1 MKNYIPKHEVTENYS
16 RGMKLIFDNDLY
28 GAIDAFLQEPVNSSC
43 YGLAIGNLALCYLRL
58 DKFKEC
64 ETYSLLLFQKIG
76 IDKVTHKP
84 SIVQFGRNY
93 SECIMN
99 QGRFEE
105 SMKEF
110 NDSIH
115 LGNQLIHDFP
125 DDEEEIKI
133 QIAHTF
139 NSWGGALLR
148 AGNHRAAIDVYESAL
163 NIYNNH
169 RITNTVGLPEVYTN
183 RASAFLRLGDFIRAE
198 LSLLEALELASK
210 DICDKADQIYRIKT
224 LLIEMGSSKIS
235 EDPLDFFKE
244 ASAYALD
251 NDRLETGL
259 IRLAIGIHYFLE
271 LKKPREARELVN
283 IARIAKKKVTFPTEY
298 SANIRLL
305 EAGVLQMEKSDNKDI
320 LDVLFDGAT
329 DWYKILNRKFQLGDF
344 GIQTMKM
351 KNIFQFLALELLEI
365 DRTEEALMAI
375 EYSRAISYALE
386 HHDTSFNQIIDVN
399 PFEKGKVNVDV
410 LKRLQSELKNNDL
423 IISLCLIENRNIAFL
438 ISRESVGSINLEI
451 PQHNTEEY
459 YESLGLIPEAL
470 HQGKEDRSFP
480 KEIFK
485 FTEMILKVSDGKEI
499 KLVFPYSILHKV
511 PWRNIFMLSS
521 GNNSLGPISIG
532 LGLIPYILSK
542 NNSDNF
548 KNYSISLGHGKTQDG
563 ALDLIEEAR
572 LFSNEINGDICPSF
586 TRAELLNS
594 FKNYEIVHLSCHG
607 NFLNIN
613 TTPTLL
619 LSMGDGDFPLE
630 EYLPQKIL
638 SKIVIL
644 SACTSG
650 VYEMAYS
657 EHPIGAAP
665 LLLGKGAKYVIGTRY
680 PVNAYYAKEFIFQ
693 LAKNLNRGFSI
704 EESFSHSILT
714 LSMDA
719 RYSNLRNLCSFEIF
733 K

>member
-1 MKNYIPKHEVTENYS
+1 MKNYIPKHEVTENYG
-16 RGMKLIFDNDLY
+16 RGMRLIFDNDLY
-28 GAIDAFLQEPVNSSC
+28 GAIDVFLQEPINSSC

-64 ETYSLLLFQKIG
+64 EKYSLLLFQKIG

-84 SIVQFGRNY
+84 SIVQFARNY

-105 SMKEF
+105 SMSEF
-110 NDSIH
+110 NNSVH
-115 LGNQLIHDFP
+115 LGNQLIQDFP
-125 DDEEEIKI
+125 NDEEEIKI

-148 AGNHRAAIDVYESAL
+148 AGNHKAAIEVYDSAL
-163 NIYNNH
+163 IIYNSYKS
-169 RITNTVGLPEVYTN
+169 TNTVGLPEIYTN
-183 RASAFLRLGDFIRAE
+183 RASAFLRLDDFMRAE

-210 DICDKADQIYRIKT
+210 DICDKRDQIYRIKT
-224 LLIEMGSSKIS
+224 LLIEMGSNKIS
-235 EDPLDFFKE
+235 ENSLDFFKE
-244 ASAYALD
+244 ASAYALE

-259 IRLAIGIHYFLE
+259 TRLAIGIHHFLE
-271 LKKPREARELVN
+271 LEKPIEARELVN
-283 IARIAKKKVTFPTEY
+283 ISRVAKLKVTFPTEY

-305 EAGVLQMEKSDNKDI
+305 EAGVLQMEKADHKDI
-320 LDVLFDGAT
+320 LDVLFDGVT
-329 DWYKILNRKFQLGDF
+329 DWYKILSRKFQLGDF
-344 GIQTMKM
+344 GLQTMKM
-351 KNIFQFLALELLEI
+351 KNIFQLLALELLEV
-365 DRTEEALMAI
+365 DRVEEALMAI

-386 HHDTSFNQIIDVN
+386 HHDTSFNEFIDVN
-399 PFEKGKVNVDV
+399 PFKNSKVKVDI
-410 LKRLQSELKNNDL
+410 LKRLQNELGNDEL
-423 IISLCLIENRNIAFL
+423 IVSLCLIQNRNIAFL
-438 ISRESVGSINLEI
+438 ISRDSVRSISLNIL
-451 PQHNTEEY
+451 PHDTEKY
-459 YESLGLIPEAL
+459 YNSIGLIPEAL
-470 HQGKEDRSFP
+470 NQGKEDRSFP
-480 KEIFK
+480 EEIIN
-485 FTEMILKVSDGKEI
+485 FTSMILKESDGKEI

-521 GNNSLGPISIG
+521 GHNSSGPITIG

-542 NNSDNF
+542 KSSDNL

-572 LFSNEINGDICPSF
+572 LFSAEINGDIFTGF

-607 NFLNIN
+607 NFLNKN
-613 TTPTLL
+613 SSPTLL
-619 LSMGDGDFPLE
+619 LSMSDGDFPLE
-630 EYLPQKIL
+630 EYLPQKIG

-657 EHPIGAAP
+657 EHPMGAAP
-665 LLLGKGAKYVIGTRY
+665 LLLGRGAKYVIGTRY
-680 PVNAYYAKEFIFQ
+680 PVNAYYAKEFVFQ
-693 LAKNLNRGFSI
+693 LAANLKSGCDI
-704 EESFSHSILT
+704 EESFSRSLSIL
-714 LSMDA
+714 SKDS
-719 RYSNLRNLCSFEIF
+719 RYSTLRNLCSFEIF